1 MQTNWKLG
9 LAFSLVTVLMWGLLP
24 LALTVV
30 LEAMDPVTISWYRF
44 SVSAAIALVWYGHR
58 SGPALRGM
66 LSAWPLVLAAAGGL
80 TGNYI
85 FYIFGVAR
93 TTPGAAQLLIQVAP
107 LFLLLGSV
115 WLLGERLS
123 RFQWLGVVVLALGML
138 LFFHLR
144 ITSATATSDD
154 YVTGVLML
162 LAAAVLWALYG
173 LAQKQ
178 LLGAHHA
185 REILLMLCVGGSVF
199 LLPFSQPMQVLALD
213 ATQLAMLL
221 FSGLNTIIAYGAF
234 GLAMSHWQASRVSAI
249 IPLAP
254 LLTLLFTHA
263 LNRSGL
269 AAMPAEALD
278 WLSITGALLVV
289 AGAALAALPGR
300 AGSRAQSPPA

>member
-30 LEAMDPVTISWYRF
+30 LEAMDPITISWYRF
-44 SVSAAIALVWYGHR
+44 GVSAVIAMAWYGYR
-58 SGPALRGM
+58 SGPALRAM
-66 LSAWPLVLAAAGGL
+66 LGSWPLVLAATGGL

-85 FYIFGVAR
+85 FYILGLER
-93 TTPGAAQLLIQVAP
+93 TTPGAAQLLIQIAP

-123 RFQWLGVVVLALGML
+123 GFQWLGVAVLTAGML
-138 LFFHLR
+138 LFFHSR
-144 ITSATATSDD
+144 IASTTATSDS
-154 YVTGVLML
+154 YINGVLML
-162 LAAAVLWALYG
+162 VAASVLWALYG

-178 LLGAHHA
+178 LLGSHHA
-185 REILLMLCVGGSVF
+185 REILLMLCVGGTFF
-199 LLPFSQPMQVLALD
+199 LLPLAAPLEVLDLD
-213 ATQLAMLL
+213 GVQIAMLL

-254 LLTLLFTHA
+254 LLTLLFTEA
-263 LNRSGL
+263 LNRSGI
-269 AAMPAEALD
+269 AAMPAEPLD
-278 WLSITGALLVV
+278 WISGGGALLVV
-289 AGAALAALPGR
+289 TGAALAALPNNR
-300 AGSRAQSPPA
+300 KRPD